1 MIVVVE
7 NMENVGDDGTFPI
20 LALGTGTFTVVNP
33 NGVTASG
40 QSGTGTAT
48 TPQNPVFVVAGP

>member
-1 MIVVVE
+1 MNVVVE
-7 NMENVGDDGTFPI
+7 NMVSVGNDGTFPI
-20 LALGTGTFTVVNP
+20 LAVGAGTFTVVNP